1 MKIAKKRENL
11 QEFNIIHFM
20 QKLTTKLN
28 FFVRLII
35 KKINLLN
42 LSLANDQLINLKK
55 ILYIIKSE
63 S

>member
-1 MKIAKKRENL
+1 
-11 QEFNIIHFM
+11 M
-20 QKLTTKLN
+20 QKLTTTLK

-35 KKINLLN
+35 QTINLLN

-55 ILYIIKSE
+55 LYLIKSE